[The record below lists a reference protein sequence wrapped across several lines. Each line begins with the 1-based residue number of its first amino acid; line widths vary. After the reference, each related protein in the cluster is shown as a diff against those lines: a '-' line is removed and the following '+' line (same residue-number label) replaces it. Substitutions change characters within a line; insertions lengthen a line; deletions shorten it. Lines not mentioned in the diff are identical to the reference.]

1 VEHTATERDRPSVDR
16 SASLIATAPLWWL
29 EPGAAIAEDGMPREQ
44 VHGHEETSVGKE
56 KRPANSAEHY
66 NLVEWLATKKTRAAK
81 EDALRQE
88 GKEM

>member
-1 VEHTATERDRPSVDR
+1 
-16 SASLIATAPLWWL
+16 
-29 EPGAAIAEDGMPREQ
+29 MPREQ